1 MAKGAVRR
9 PPLRDQVDTLM
20 TWRITM
26 AASSWE
32 MMRELASTHDRINRV
47 WTGVHER
54 GAEDVTIQ
62 VEVTG

>member
-1 MAKGAVRR
+1 
-9 PPLRDQVDTLM
+9 M
-20 TWRITM
+20 TWRIAM
-26 AASSWE
+26 AANSWE